1 METLWNNL
9 KIYDIGGQLLEEI
22 KVAEAK
28 IRKWAYKSD
37 VSHRNY
43 RWEVA
48 KLQLT
53 RHMQLFDL

>member
-28 IRKWAYKSD
+28 IRK
-37 VSHRNY
+37 
-43 RWEVA
+43 
-48 KLQLT
+48 
-53 RHMQLFDL
+53 